1 MRQSRTIDNIFA
13 DAIFQLEKEWK
24 DHKYGDELFRDVTAS
39 KGNSAGAATV
49 STPIDPKLA
58 SSSTGDRVEPEE
70 EEDLSALLAECREEF
85 RPGESEE
92 EDLSAL
98 LAECREEF
106 RPGESEEEE
115 EDLSALL
122 AECREEFRP
131 GESEEE
137 EEDLSALLAECRE
150 EFRPGESEEE
160 EEDLSALLAECR
172 EEFRPGESDK
182 AEEEEEDL
190 SALLAECREEFRP
203 GESDK
208 AEEEEEDLSAL
219 LAECR
224 EEFRPGES
232 DKTEEE
238 EEDLSALLAEC
249 REEFRPGESDKAE
262 EEEEEDLSALLAEC
276 REEFRPGESDK
287 AEEEEE
293 DLSALLAECREEFRP
308 GESEEEEDL
317 SALLAECREE
327 FRPGESDKAEEEEED
342 LSALLAECRE
352 EFRPGESDEAEEEGS
367 WDESLFD
374 YVDEDDLSSDEVD
387 EFSNILDF
395 AESDDGEDSFYID
408 NTADSL
414 KPEENVVN
422 AKNNDD
428 DSFDFDDVSSD
439 LDSDED
445 LDSLLDDLTSD
456 SSFSGLDEQ
465 EESELE
471 DALNE
476 AISSLEESSDTLE
489 SGSIGDLM
497 ESAFDIDSEFDVEE
511 EEAAAAEVSEP
522 SLNAFDF
529 NNTGTMTEIDPSE
542 LQNRELYA
550 DQPDDLFDDLK
561 SEIEY
566 IESEVDGDDY
576 VVGVETVPVPKPSI
590 DLIED
595 SDDENVDQMLVDM
608 GFGSDGLLHNKF
620 GPNKEKLLE
629 HLIHRFEY
637 LARRKL
643 ESFPDAQAEFVK
655 SINLR
660 IEIDLKFG
668 KYSTDGEDD
677 SLFSLDV

>member
-24 DHKYGDELFRDVTAS
+24 DHKYGDELFRDVTALE
-39 KGNSAGAATV
+39 GNSAGAATV
-49 STPIDPKLA
+49 STSIDPKSA
-58 SSSTGDRVEPEE
+58 STSTGDRVEPE
-70 EEDLSALLAECREEF
+70 A
-85 RPGESEE
+85 
-92 EDLSAL
+92 
-98 LAECREEF
+98 
-106 RPGESEEEE
+106 
-115 EDLSALL
+115 
-122 AECREEFRP
+122 
-131 GESEEE
+131 
-137 EEDLSALLAECRE
+137 
-150 EFRPGESEEE
+150 E

-172 EEFRPGESDK
+172 EEFRPGESDEAE

-203 GESDK
+203 GESAEAEEEDLSALLAECREEFRPGESDEAEAEAEEEDLSALLAECREEFRPGESAEAEEEDLSALLAECREEFRPGESDEAE

-232 DKTEEE
+232 AEAE

-249 REEFRPGESDKAE
+249 REEFRPGESDEAE
-262 EEEEEDLSALLAEC
+262 AEAEEEDLSALLAEC
-276 REEFRPGESDK
+276 REEFRPGESD
-287 AEEEEE
+287 EI
-293 DLSALLAECREEFRP
+293 
-308 GESEEEEDL
+308 
-317 SALLAECREE
+317 
-327 FRPGESDKAEEEEED
+327 EEEEED

-352 EFRPGESDEAEEEGS
+352 EFRPGESDEAEAEEEEEEDLSALLAECREEFRPGESDAAEAEEEEEGS
-367 WDESLFD
+367 WDDSLFD
-374 YVDEDDLSSDEVD
+374 YADEDDLSSDEVD

-395 AESDDGEDSFYID
+395 AESDAGDDSFYVD

-529 NNTGTMTEIDPSE
+529 NNAGTMTEIDPSE
-542 LQNRELYA
+542 LHNGELYS
-550 DQPDDLFDDLK
+550 DQSDDLFDDLK
-561 SEIEY
+561 SDIEY